1 MNEIERIKRQLET
14 ETDHTTTFDLL
25 LKLTWQSA
33 YKDLEGMHAY
43 FSDAKKH
50 LPRVETTSP
59 KAPYQF
65 MLLESFIMAKHD
77 QALEALPMAS
87 SALSW
92 FKEHDDIEGHILSLR
107 VIGLINALLGRLDKA
122 IEANKEGL
130 NLIKVHHVEIYEEDQ
145 IPLAFVF
152 LNNIAS
158 IYSYLERQN
167 EALQHF
173 EEALEYVKDSP
184 NSAHVLVMSNIG
196 LTQVELGKCEEALQ
210 TAFDALEILDKVS
223 LGPYYYSLCHNCI
236 GMAYKSLGKF
246 DEAMTHFLKSLDYTK
261 QSGIKYIT
269 ADTHIQIGKLLS
281 DQSRHEEAF
290 PYVDQALKL
299 GRELNANEL
308 LRDAHMLAAI
318 CCESFEDYKSATAH
332 LKQYLEINKAVLSK
346 ELEDHLNQ
354 YTTSFKIE
362 EAKKDAEIYK
372 LINVELKAKN
382 EEIQSKAIELEE
394 SHRNIT
400 ILSQIGQEI
409 TSSLDVEHVL
419 NTIYENIRK
428 LMKVNILGIGLFDS
442 DTNVI
447 DYKMFI
453 EESVRL
459 PNFSANINA
468 FNGVA
473 STCIRTKQPIIEND
487 FQNSGRLRVPL
498 YGRKTNGKNP
508 NSLIYYPLSIG
519 DRIIGVLTVQS
530 YETNAYS
537 ERDVESIKI
546 LASYIAIALNN
557 SQQSEALKLAIDEL
571 EISSTTDPLT
581 ELYNRRYMLRKID
594 LERER
599 FKRSTKPFSIIIAD
613 IDHFKDIND
622 TYGHDCGDYV
632 LKELATLMKNLLRKV
647 DFIARWGGEEFLMLL
662 TETDASE
669 ALIMAE
675 RLRLRIAQ
683 HPFNFQ
689 SQQLH
694 VTMTFGIS
702 EYQDEPSMEEAFKR
716 ADRALY
722 HGKNHGRNQCNV
734 Q

>member
-1 MNEIERIKRQLET
+1 MNEMERIKKQLET
-14 ETDHTTTFDLL
+14 ESDITAIFDLL
-25 LKLTWQSA
+25 IKLAWQSA
-33 YKDLEGMHAY
+33 YKDLEAMHGY
-43 FSDAKKH
+43 FSEARNH
-50 LPRVETTSP
+50 LPIAEVSSP

-65 MLLESFIMAKHD
+65 MLLEAFIMAKHD
-77 QALEALPMAS
+77 QALEALPMANN
-87 SALSW
+87 ALSW
-92 FKEHDDIEGHILSLR
+92 FKEAHDIEGHILSLR

-122 IEANKEGL
+122 LEANKEGL
-130 NLIKVHHVEIYEEDQ
+130 ALIRTYNTKIYEEDQ
-145 IPLAFVF
+145 IPMAFVF

-173 EEALEYVKDSP
+173 NEALEYVKDTP

-196 LTQVELGKCEEALQ
+196 LTQMELGRCEEALQ
-210 TAFDALEILDKVS
+210 TAFKALGILDKVS
-223 LGPYYYSLCHNCI
+223 LGPYYYSLCHNGI

-246 DEAMTHFLKSLDYTK
+246 DDAMNHLLKSLDYTK
-261 QSGIKYIT
+261 QSGLKYIT
-269 ADTHIQIGKLLS
+269 ADTHVQIGKLLS
-281 DQSRHEEAF
+281 SQERFTEAF
-290 PYVDQALKL
+290 PYIQNALRL
-299 GRELNANEL
+299 AHELNANEL
-308 LRDAHMLAAI
+308 LRDAHMLAAT

-332 LKQYLEINKAVLSK
+332 LKEYLSINKEVLSK

-354 YTTSFKIE
+354 YANSLKIE
-362 EAKKDAEIYK
+362 EA
-372 LINVELKAKN
+372 
-382 EEIQSKAIELEE
+382 QSKANALEE

-400 ILSQIGQEI
+400 VLSQIGQEI

-428 LMKVNILGIGLFDS
+428 LMKVNILGIGLFNV

-447 DYKMFI
+447 EYKMFI

-459 PNFSANINA
+459 PNFSANIDA

-473 STCIRTKQPIIEND
+473 ATCIRTKQPIIEND
-487 FQNSGRLRVPL
+487 FQNCGRQRVPL
-498 YGRKTNGKNP
+498 YGRKTNGKEP
-508 NSLIYYPLSIG
+508 NSLIYYPLTIG
-519 DRIIGVLTVQS
+519 ERIIGVLTVQS
-530 YETNAYS
+530 YDKDAYG
-537 ERDVESIKI
+537 EREVESIKI

-557 SQQSEALKLAIDEL
+557 SQQSDALKLAIDEL

-599 FKRSTKPFSIIIAD
+599 FKRSTKPFSIIITD

-622 TYGHDCGDYV
+622 THGHDCGDYV
-632 LKELATLMKNLLRKV
+632 LKELAILMKNLLRKV
-647 DFIARWGGEEFLMLL
+647 DFIARWGGEEFLILL

-675 RLRLRIAQ
+675 RLRTQISS
-683 HPFNFQ
+683 HEFIFQ
-689 SQQLH
+689 SQQLQ

-702 EYQDEPSMEEAFKR
+702 EYKDEPTMEEAFKR

-722 HGKNHGRNQCNV
+722 HGKNNGRNQCIV